1 MHQGKHKGT
10 LYYFEEFW
18 QIIWKITPK
27 SIIIK
32 YKAES
37 IFFAENGLMMFP
49 GFKRGNRELIH
60 KRCNK
65 KCEGKKQGDDS
76 FY

>member
-37 IFFAENGLMMFP
+37 IFLAENGLMMFP
-49 GFKRGNRELIH
+49 GKR
-60 KRCNK
+60 KR
-65 KCEGKKQGDDS
+65 
-76 FY
+76 

>member
-49 GFKRGNRELIH
+49 GKR
-60 KRCNK
+60 KR
-65 KCEGKKQGDDS
+65 
-76 FY
+76 